1 MASVLVVIL
10 DFKNEDVVCTSL
22 QLNSAPHCKQN
33 SKDAYKE
40 ESKKWPFIS
49 VLLVGVFFTKLKKAP
64 SKTNHCLQNKAPC
77 SYNITQSSYNKA
89 IFTGNNHSIIL

>member
-49 VLLVGVFFTKLKKAP
+49 VLLVGFFLQSWKKHLQKQITVFKIKHHVP
-64 SKTNHCLQNKAPC
+64 
-77 SYNITQSSYNKA
+77 
-89 IFTGNNHSIIL
+89 II